1 MRSAASAR
9 VRCNGSVRR
18 MSTTAKL
25 LALGVRRRTTVHQ
38 PSCAHSSVCS
48 ASWTSFR
55 ASSWATRERNEMIT
69 RSRDAALSVD
79 GSDMGAF
86 FESFF
91 VRPAVFV
98 HRKALLTIQF
108 VSREMVTAFQTLF
121 LVLWL
126 FTHTICRV
134 CAVLQPRRRASWA
147 LAATQRH
154 ATKQHLPTVLQAR
167 PTTNAQR
174 RNSSGPHQYQRR
186 KLSCAESI
194 AFKAF
199 FTACSVIVG
208 ATFCRFHAVDR
219 RSRGSTY
226 ECRAN
231 TSERRRT
238 HCGSS
243 TTVVPSGRSGE
254 RRTHS
259 S

>member
-1 MRSAASAR
+1 
-9 VRCNGSVRR
+9 V
-18 MSTTAKL
+18 
-25 LALGVRRRTTVHQ
+25 
-38 PSCAHSSVCS
+38 P
-48 ASWTSFR
+48 
-55 ASSWATRERNEMIT
+55 AT
-69 RSRDAALSVD
+69 ALSD
-79 GSDMGAF
+79 SMEKRLDT
-86 FESFF
+86 S
-91 VRPAVFV
+91 RV
-98 HRKALLTIQF
+98 HRKAHLTF
-108 VSREMVTAFQTLF
+108 LF
-121 LVLWL
+121 WNPFLILCL
-126 FTHTICRV
+126 FTLAICRLG
-134 CAVLQPRRRASWA
+134 AVLQPRRRASWA